1 MKIPHILA
9 LAAATL
15 LCGCQM
21 LCGCGKPATTTV
33 SGASG
38 EPERKLTLE
47 QPAKMTLEQGG
58 MAKADIK
65 LKRQACPGDVS
76 VRFDKLPKGVE
87 VLDADQKIPGD
98 SAAFTLKAGDGAD
111 LVANYVAEVTA
122 AGPGGLVVTE
132 PFEITVTAKK

>member
-1 MKIPHILA
+1 MKAKLCLA
-9 LAAATL
+9 LAAAAL
-15 LCGCQM
+15 LAGCA
-21 LCGCGKPATTTV
+21 KSATTTIP
-33 SGASG
+33 A

-87 VLDADQKIPGD
+87 VVDADQKIPGD
-98 SAAFTLKAGDGAD
+98 KAAFTFRAADGAD
-111 LVANYVAEVTA
+111 LVANHVAEITA
-122 AGPGGLVVTE
+122 AGPGGIAVTE

>member
-1 MKIPHILA
+1 MKNHPIHILA
-9 LAAATL
+9 LAAAAL
-15 LCGCQM
+15 LAGCARS
-21 LCGCGKPATTTV
+21 ATTTIP
-33 SGASG
+33 A
-38 EPERKLTLE
+38 EPEKKLTLV

-76 VRFDKLPKGVE
+76 VRFEKLPKGVE

-98 SAAFTLKAGDGAD
+98 AAAFTLKAGDGAD
-111 LVANYVAEVTA
+111 LVANHVAEITA